1 VSATAL
7 ALLAMIVVPSAPD
20 ELSVR
25 IPHPEVSSE
34 ELPAMNAPR
43 NRRRRLKLPL
53 APWSLNSKIPP
64 VSIRGLPQKQIRRFK
79 FDSYDAKV

>member
-1 VSATAL
+1 
-7 ALLAMIVVPSAPD
+7 
-20 ELSVR
+20 
-25 IPHPEVSSE
+25 
-34 ELPAMNAPR
+34 MNVPR